1 MYNGNNSN
9 LNKLYFH
16 LEIIKEVGYNI
27 NCNNRRVLIKDVTL
41 YDEMLPKIKETFDNI
56 NLDNFNELYSSIMKD
71 NGLNRDSNLDEL
83 LANF

>member
-1 MYNGNNSN
+1 MSNNN
-9 LNKLYFH
+9 NKLYFH

-41 YDEMLPKIKETFDNI
+41 YDEMLPKIKEIFDNI

-71 NGLNRDSNLDEL
+71 NGLNRESNLDKL
-83 LANF
+83 LDEF